1 MTLLDVCNR
10 ALSRI
15 GAARIAGLNE
25 GSASGRAMSACFPS
39 VPDSVL
45 ATWAWAFAI
54 RREVLYYAE
63 PRCVETEAVWA
74 YELPGDCL
82 AIAPEFVG
90 GAPEG
95 RKTGWWPAG
104 GTATGGRME
113 GGLFVTDQGPPLNL
127 RYVAQVTDASEWD
140 PAFSEVLAWRLAIE
154 VQPELSPV
162 FAESRLQTGL
172 TKALR
177 AARRSGAIE
186 TAGGT
191 LEDSVWLVS
200 RL

>member
-1 MTLLDVCNR
+1 
-10 ALSRI
+10 
-15 GAARIAGLNE
+15 
-25 GSASGRAMSACFPS
+25 MSACFPS

-45 ATWAWAFAI
+45 ATWAWSFGI

-95 RKTGWWPAG
+95 RKTGLWPAG
-104 GTATGGRME
+104 GKME

-140 PAFSEVLAWRLAIE
+140 PVFSEVLAWRLAIE

-172 TKALR
+172 AKALR
-177 AARRSGAIE
+177 EARRSGAIE
-186 TAGGT
+186 ANGAT
-191 LEDSVWLVS
+191 LADSSWLVS

>member
-1 MTLLDVCNR
+1 MTLVDVCNR

-15 GAARIAGLNE
+15 GVARIAGLNE
-25 GSASGRAMSACFPS
+25 GSASGRAMAACFPS

-90 GAPEG
+90 GS
-95 RKTGWWPAG
+95 AG
-104 GTATGGRME
+104 GKME
-113 GGLFVTDQGPPLNL
+113 SGLFVTDQGPPLNL

-162 FAESRLQTGL
+162 FAESRLHTGL

-177 AARRSGAIE
+177 AARRLGAIE
-186 TAGGT
+186 TSGGP
-191 LEDSVWLVS
+191 LADSLWLVW

>member
-1 MTLLDVCNR
+1 
-10 ALSRI
+10 
-15 GAARIAGLNE
+15 
-25 GSASGRAMSACFPS
+25 
-39 VPDSVL
+39 
-45 ATWAWAFAI
+45 
-54 RREVLYYAE
+54 
-63 PRCVETEAVWA
+63 
-74 YELPGDCL
+74 
-82 AIAPEFVG
+82 
-90 GAPEG
+90 
-95 RKTGWWPAG
+95 
-104 GTATGGRME
+104 ME

-172 TKALR
+172 AKALR

-186 TAGGT
+186 TAGGP
-191 LEDSVWLVS
+191 LEDNVWLVS